1 MSQFGKDMGN
11 DMRNLRDDAAAAGG
25 RMADDARAEL
35 ARLRSQVERLMEDR
49 VTPALGQAAETVE
62 DYSRRARDTIEDNA
76 NAVSETIRA
85 QPLLYVT
92 AAAFGGYILGRLMGS
107 RTYVY
112 PDRK

>member
-1 MSQFGKDMGN
+1 MSQLGN
-11 DMRNLRDDAAAAGG
+11 DIRNVRDEATAAGG
-25 RMADDARAEL
+25 RLADDARAEL
-35 ARLRSQVERLMEDR
+35 ARLRSQVERLMEER

-62 DYSRRARDTIEDNA
+62 DYSRRARHSIEDNA
-76 NAVSETIRA
+76 NAVAETVRA

-92 AAAFGGYILGRLMGS
+92 AAAFGGYLIGRLMGT